1 MAEYVFL
8 AIRNAINKFMRH
20 SRNNVTYTV
29 FKSSNKRY
37 LSILIMLDHLWC
49 ISEYDIVAA
58 TFWEHCYIFL
68 YKVLYGSNYSS
79 TSLRNTFSSNIY
91 PRYLI
96 TSLYIFMHPSFGFLS
111 VLLHI
116 HIIWFWKDIYRPC
129 IQWVLYSKNE
139 KPMKRLFFHIF
150 YNKECCRRGSSRTRK
165 IYNHLKRNIFSI
177 HTLFNK
183 ILKKFK
189 RSFFVTF

>member
-1 MAEYVFL
+1 MERQFTICKYFLSPFLNKRPNFHLSQSKYAQTSQIWNKYILYIHCIVCWYWWARYLYIVFCYLQFGQTLTMAEYVFL

-91 PRYLI
+91 
-96 TSLYIFMHPSFGFLS
+96 
-111 VLLHI
+111 
-116 HIIWFWKDIYRPC
+116 
-129 IQWVLYSKNE
+129 
-139 KPMKRLFFHIF
+139 
-150 YNKECCRRGSSRTRK
+150 SR
-165 IYNHLKRNIFSI
+165 
-177 HTLFNK
+177 
-183 ILKKFK
+183 
-189 RSFFVTF
+189 